1 VWLEEGRWRIAAR
14 RLKVADGTTVPRRR
28 RRRAR
33 RAAGPGAQGCPGPVR
48 DRVAGG
54 SAHRQRRGLEQAAL
68 CEAQLARQSLGPR
81 AQITLAP
88 TRLAAAEKACKAAL
102 QADPK
107 LGLAR
112 AGLAV
117 TLAARGKF
125 DQARRQAKRAQ
136 ANRFVPL
143 AILAEAFAAR
153 KMRDNASGAASWS
166 GE

>member
-1 VWLEEGRWRIAAR
+1 MAA
-14 RLKVADGTTVPRRR
+14 A
-28 RRRAR
+28 
-33 RAAGPGAQGCPGPVR
+33 
-48 DRVAGG
+48 
-54 SAHRQRRGLEQAAL
+54 LEQAAL
-68 CEAQLARQSLGPR
+68 CETQLARQSLGPR

-88 TRLAAAEKACKAAL
+88 DRLAAAEKACKAAL

-125 DQARRQAKRAQ
+125 AQARRQAKRAQ

-143 AILAEAFAAR
+143 AVLAEAFAAR
-153 KMRDNASGAASWS
+153 KMRDNAEWRGILERGVIERRGFLHALGYLAEDRMEQGDDEAALAILDRLCA
-166 GE
+166 